1 MIKALP
7 DYGRGFLN
15 FITMDYRSNEDYYW
29 RNRPYAADIGRGLYN
44 GTTNVVFSGEGSEP
58 VTLNDVKLW
67 GKIDTTEDNSLI
79 TALITTARIMC
90 EQYTNTSLVT
100 RTIVA
105 DINNANGGFI
115 LPYGPVTNTPT
126 ALDWQGT
133 ALTLVW
139 DFSQIQS
146 PYGRMAVTYEAGFA
160 TVPEVYKTAIMQQV
174 LYLYENRGDNKQ
186 GMAPL
191 ACTLLNPLIRQ
202 K

>member
-1 MIKALP
+1 
-7 DYGRGFLN
+7 
-15 FITMDYRSNEDYYW
+15 MDYRSNEDYYW
-29 RNRPYAADIGRGLYN
+29 RDRGYAADIGRGLYN
-44 GTTNVVFSGEGSEP
+44 GTTNVVFSSEGSEP
-58 VTLNDVKLW
+58 VTLAEVLAW
-67 GKIDTTEDNSLI
+67 SKIDQNTDNSLI

-90 EQYTNTSLVT
+90 EQYTNTSLIT

-126 ALDWQGT
+126 AVDWQST

-139 DFSQIQS
+139 NFSQIQT
-146 PYGRMAVTYEAGFA
+146 PYGRMSVTYTAGFT

-186 GMAPL
+186 GMAPI

>member
-1 MIKALP
+1 
-7 DYGRGFLN
+7 
-15 FITMDYRSNEDYYW
+15 MDYTRNEDYYW
-29 RNRPYAADIGRGLYN
+29 KYRGYGADIAQGLYN
-44 GTTNVVFSGEGSEP
+44 GTTNVVFSGEGSEA
-58 VTLNDVKLW
+58 VTLQEIKDW
-67 GKIDTTEDNSLI
+67 GKIDQSAENSLI

-90 EQYTNTSLVT
+90 EQYTNTSIIT
-100 RTIVA
+100 RTVVA
-105 DINNANGGFI
+105 DINNVNGGFI

-126 ALDWQGT
+126 AVNWEGT
-133 ALTLVW
+133 ALTLVYN
-139 DFSQIQS
+139 FSQIQT
-146 PYGRMAVTYEAGFA
+146 PYGRMAVTYTAGFT

>member
-1 MIKALP
+1 MQ
-7 DYGRGFLN
+7 
-15 FITMDYRSNEDYYW
+15 YRENEDFYW
-29 RNRPYAADIGRGLYN
+29 KNRGYGADIGRGLYN
-44 GTTNVVFSGEGSEP
+44 GTTNTVFSSESPEP
-58 VTLNDVKLW
+58 VTLNDIKEW
-67 GKIDTTEDNSLI
+67 GKIDQAAENSLI

-90 EQYTNTSLVT
+90 ERYTNTSIIT

-126 ALDWQGT
+126 AVDWQGT

-139 DFSQIQS
+139 NFSQIHQ
-146 PYGRMAVTYEAGFA
+146 PYGRMTVTYTAG
-160 TVPEVYKTAIMQQV
+160 VDNQSVYKTAIMQQT
-174 LYLYENRGDNKQ
+174 LYLFENRGDEKVS
-186 GMAPL
+186 MSPL